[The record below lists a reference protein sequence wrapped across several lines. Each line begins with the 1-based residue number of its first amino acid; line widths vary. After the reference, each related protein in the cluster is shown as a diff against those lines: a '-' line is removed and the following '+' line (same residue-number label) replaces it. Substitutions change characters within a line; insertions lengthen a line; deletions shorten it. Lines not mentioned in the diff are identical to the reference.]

1 MLKVRALY
9 HISIQVGWLLCAI
22 YVVISKYNWCSKKLC
37 RLHIDVIRHYSLL
50 SIGCLTPN

>member
-9 HISIQVGWLLCAI
+9 HISIQVGWLLCTI

-50 SIGCLTPN
+50 STGV